1 MKKMLGG
8 WMVLAMLACAA
19 TAQAQSQ
26 YQTTFEVG
34 VGYARPGIGRFD
46 MMTLL
51 LQGDD
56 FIFESGLGF
65 DINGSP
71 QDSDKST
78 VSWLIRAAARPVVS
92 GNTIVH
98 VGGEFS
104 LHTNAARNSDGEIK
118 TLTSVG
124 LLIGVSQQVAD
135 HLNVEMHI
143 FPFVLD
149 FGNPDTGVRLVRAQ
163 LGAHMLF

>member
-8 WMVLAMLACAA
+8 CMVLAMLACAA

-34 VGYARPGIGRFD
+34 VGYARPGIGGFD
-46 MMTLL
+46 MLTLL

-65 DINGSP
+65 DLNGSP

-92 GNTIVH
+92 GNTVVH
-98 VGGEFS
+98 LGGEFS
-104 LHTNAARNSDGEIK
+104 LHTNAAWDGTEIK

-124 LLIGVSQQVAD
+124 LLMGVSQQIAD
-135 HLNVEMHI
+135 HLNIEMHV
-143 FPFVLD
+143 FPFVLE
-149 FGNPDTGVRLVRAQ
+149 FGNADTGVRLLRAQ
-163 LGAHMLF
+163 LGAHILF